1 MGRTFR
7 SIQKA
12 DAIQHYNQLV
22 AELAYHTTR
31 AGTMADYIEFNLE
44 HLGRITR
51 FIHDVDHINELV
63 SDTNWAA
70 GIEADAKAACAKI
83 RKEMRE
89 LKGVLRKMYE
99 REGER
104 AEGYT
109 LRDGSPIFPPPEE

>member
-104 AEGYT
+104 AEGYI